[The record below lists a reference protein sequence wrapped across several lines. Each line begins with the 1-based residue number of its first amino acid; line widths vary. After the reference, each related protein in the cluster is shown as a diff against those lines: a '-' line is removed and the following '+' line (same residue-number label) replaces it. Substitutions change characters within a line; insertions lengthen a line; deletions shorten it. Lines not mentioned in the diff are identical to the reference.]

1 MSFIQ
6 NLAKGFVR
14 SAVNQVGRDGG
25 KVISNKVYKD
35 SHSTPIRVV
44 GSSNTEI
51 NSEPADYSSSVN
63 SREDFK
69 EAGYKAELLESNVV
83 LYFFMFIGGG
93 ILPIVGP
100 FYWFYL
106 AFRNLFKK
114 HTRFYHFI
122 EKPVY
127 VQDKRYKT
135 GQRLDGYSN
144 VKEFSDAVAEPVT
157 SERIVFILK
166 GVIALSIAISLASL
180 QYTIYDTWN
189 EPSTET
195 TQTVVLGTVLA
206 EAGLNMRSSASEEA
220 EVVTSISFNE
230 PVEIIS
236 TDGPEETIG
245 TTTVN
250 WIQVKYKDQTGWVWG
265 GLIKTE

>member
-1 MSFIQ
+1 MSFIE

-25 KVISNKVYKD
+25 KVISNKLYKD
-35 SHSTPIRVV
+35 SHSTPVRVV
-44 GSSNTEI
+44 GSSSGEI
-51 NSEPADYSSSVN
+51 NSEPADYSSSFN
-63 SREDFK
+63 SRVDLT
-69 EAGYKAELLESNVV
+69 EAGYKAELLQSNLV
-83 LYFFMFIGGG
+83 LSFFMVIGGA

-100 FYWFYL
+100 LYWFYL

-114 HTRFYHFI
+114 HTRFYHFV

-127 VQDKRYKT
+127 VQDRRYKT
-135 GQRLDGYSN
+135 GQRLDGYST
-144 VKEFSDAVAEPVT
+144 VKEFSDVVAEPVT

-166 GVIALSIAISLASL
+166 GITALSVAISLASF

-189 EPSTET
+189 EPSTEAT
-195 TQTVVLGTVLA
+195 ETVILGTVLA
-206 EAGLNMRSSASEEA
+206 EDGINMRSSASEEA
-220 EVVTSISFNE
+220 EVLTSIAFNE

-245 TTTVN
+245 TTTAK
-250 WIQVKYKDQTGWVWG
+250 WMQVKYKDQIGWVWG
-265 GLIKTE
+265 GQIKSE